1 MPISSTNAVVFQ
13 SGGSTPVINRSLAG
27 VVSGALASDRID
39 RVYGARRGI
48 EGLIDGGPDRLPD
61 LTDLSAALLRRIART
76 PGAALGSTRKKA
88 TGQDIETA
96 LATMR
101 RLNIGYC
108 FLIGGNDSA
117 ETGYALAEAAKTK
130 GIDLAVLHVP
140 KTIDNDLV
148 GTDHCPG
155 YGSAARFV
163 ALATMGAGR
172 DAETMGD
179 ASPIAFIEVM
189 GRDAGWLPAAAVLG
203 KREERDAPHVLGLPE
218 VPIDEQ
224 RFTDAVEKAYK
235 RYGFAVAV
243 VSENT
248 RGVNG
253 VLGGDAAPDRPVRPN
268 RVDPFGHPYFPSPAA
283 HLASLAEKRLGVRV
297 RVEKPGT
304 IQRSMAAC
312 VSSVDADEA
321 EQAGKAA
328 VAYALAGHSGE
339 MVALQRAEG
348 RAYGCEYGLAPL
360 SQVEGAV
367 KALPPEFLDPDRY
380 FATKAFADYARPLI
394 GAPLPR
400 FGRID

>member
-1 MPISSTNAVVFQ
+1 MVAEAF
-13 SGGSTPVINRSLAG
+13 
-27 VVSGALASDRID
+27 ASDRID

-48 EGLIDGGPDRLPD
+48 EGLIDGGPEYLVD
-61 LTDLSAALLRRIART
+61 LTSLSAPALRRIART

-88 TGQDIETA
+88 SAQDIETA

-101 RLNIGYC
+101 RLDIGYC

-117 ETGYALAEAAKTK
+117 ETGNALASAAKTM
-130 GIDLAVLHVP
+130 GVDLAVMHIP

-163 ALATMGAGR
+163 ALATMGVGR

-218 VPIDEQ
+218 VPIDER
-224 RFTDAVEKAYK
+224 RFTDAIKEAY
-235 RYGFAVAV
+235 RRHGFAVAV

-248 RGVNG
+248 RGLGG
-253 VLGGDAAPDRPVRPN
+253 VLGGDAAPD

-283 HLASLAEKRLGVRV
+283 YLASLAEKRLGVRV
-297 RVEKPGT
+297 RVERPGT

-312 VSSVDADEA
+312 ISNVDANEA
-321 EQAGKAA
+321 EQAGRAA
-328 VAYALAGHSGE
+328 VRYALAGHSGE
-339 MVALQRAEG
+339 MVALRRRGKGQS
-348 RAYGCEYGLAPL
+348 YGCEYGLAPL
-360 SQVEGAV
+360 SQVAGAV
-367 KALPPEFLDPDRY
+367 KALPPKFLDQQNY
-380 FATKAFADYARPLI
+380 FVTGAFTDYARPLI
-394 GAPLPR
+394 GARLPR
-400 FGRID
+400 FGRIG